1 MALNIRVPPGDT
13 VQLDEEEMPN
23 SQLPLEGKRISTS
36 NIQTFG
42 VVMVVVVLVVGM
54 GDAATRGTSFCPA

>member
-1 MALNIRVPPGDT
+1 MALTTRVPPKDT
-13 VQLDEEEMPN
+13 VHLDEEEMSN
-23 SQLPLEGKRISTS
+23 SQLPLEEKRISTS

-54 GDAATRGTSFCPA
+54 GDAATRRTGFCPA